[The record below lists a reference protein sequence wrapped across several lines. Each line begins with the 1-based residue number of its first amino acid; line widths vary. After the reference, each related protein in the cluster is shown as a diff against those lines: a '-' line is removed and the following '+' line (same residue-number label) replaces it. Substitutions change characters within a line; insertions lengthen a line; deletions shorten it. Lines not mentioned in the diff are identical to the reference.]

1 MPPPRIVEQLLANI
15 WNYETAAA
23 AKAVKVVQ
31 TIISDSFES
40 WEEGI
45 GSEGWMQNSNSFKT
59 FNLERWDGKFE
70 EEEAF
75 QMV

>member
-23 AKAVKVVQ
+23 AQAVKVVQ
-31 TIISDSFES
+31 SIISDSFES
-40 WEEGI
+40 WEEGE

-59 FNLERWDGKFE
+59 FNLERYDGSRKF
-70 EEEAF
+70 EEAF

>member
-31 TIISDSFES
+31 SIISDSFES
-40 WEEGI
+40 WEEG
-45 GSEGWMQNSNSFKT
+45 EGWMQNSNSFKT